1 MVGSTRLPSPEADV
15 AGKKSRD
22 QRNSDIAELDP
33 VTKLIY
39 PS

>member
-1 MVGSTRLPSPEADV
+1 MVGSTRLPSPEAYV

-22 QRNSDIAELDP
+22 QRNSNTAEVNS